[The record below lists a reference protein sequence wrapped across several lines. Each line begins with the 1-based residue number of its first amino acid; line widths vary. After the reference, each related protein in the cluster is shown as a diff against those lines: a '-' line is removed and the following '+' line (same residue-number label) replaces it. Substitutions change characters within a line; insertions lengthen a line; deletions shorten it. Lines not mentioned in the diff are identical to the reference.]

1 MTTDVLARIRT
12 ACAQVTA
19 QATYVHIDHEQLD
32 RYARTLLPADGQVGA
47 GDPGRQRI
55 GDDESAAAFVIA
67 LDAINF
73 GSGYFPYLR
82 KRDGLSGYHTVAS
95 GLRDRVTEHG
105 PITARWLRTVD
116 VATCNE
122 IFDQPDTEFAQEL
135 MALFAAALRDLGDYI
150 AGFDDS
156 FVTFVRSTAH
166 SAASLVGQLD
176 RMPFFRDVATYRGL
190 SVPLYKRAQI
200 TAFDLAQAFAG
211 SELGRFDD
219 LHRLTMFADNLVPH
233 VLRVDGVLRFSD
245 DLVARIERVDDI
257 EAGSEPEVEI
267 RAVGLHAVELLQQQT
282 AALGASMTSGEIDS
296 VLWNRGAGARYKA
309 IPRHRSRTVFY

>member
-19 QATYVHIDHEQLD
+19 QATSVHIDHDQLGTFAD
-32 RYARTLLPADGQVGA
+32 TLLRPDGQVA
-47 GDPGRQRI
+47 GEDPGRQRI
-55 GDDESAAAFVIA
+55 GDDESAAAFVIT

-82 KRDGLSGYHTVAS
+82 KRDGMSGYHTVAAA
-95 GLRDRVTEHG
+95 LRERVTSHG
-105 PITARWLRTVD
+105 PITGAWLRTVD

-122 IFDQPDTEFAQEL
+122 IFDQPDTELAQEL
-135 MALFAAALRDLGDYI
+135 MGLFAAALRDLGVFVD
-150 AGFDDS
+150 GFDDS
-156 FVTFVRSTAH
+156 FVAFVRSSHH
-166 SAASLVGQLD
+166 SAANLVEQLD

-190 SVPLYKRAQI
+190 SIPIYKRAQI
-200 TAFDLAQAFAG
+200 TAFDLAQAFAAN
-211 SELGRFDD
+211 ELGRFDD
-219 LHRLTMFADNLVPH
+219 LPRLTMFADNLVPH

-245 DLVARIERVDDI
+245 DLVARIDRVDDI

-267 RAVGLHAVELLQQQT
+267 RAVGLHAVELLQHAVT
-282 AALGASMTSGEIDS
+282 SLGASMTSGEIDS

>member
-1 MTTDVLARIRT
+1 M

-19 QATYVHIDHEQLD
+19 QATSVHIDHAKLD
-32 RYARTLLPADGQVGA
+32 AYARTLLHQEGQVA
-47 GDPGRQRI
+47 EDPGRQRI

-82 KRDGLSGYHTVAS
+82 KRDGLSGYHTVAAA
-95 GLRDRVTEHG
+95 LRDRVAAHG
-105 PITARWLRTVD
+105 PISGRWLRTVD
-116 VATCNE
+116 PTTCNE
-122 IFDQPDTEFAQEL
+122 IFDQPDTELAQEL
-135 MALFAAALRDLGDYI
+135 MGLFARALRDLGEFIVD
-150 AGFDDS
+150 FDDS
-156 FVTFVRSTAH
+156 FVTFVRSVDH
-166 SAASLVGQLD
+166 SAARLVEQLD

-200 TAFDLAQAFAG
+200 TAFDLAQAF
-211 SELGRFDD
+211 SDSDLGQFDD

-257 EAGSEPEVEI
+257 AAGSEPEVEI
-267 RAVGLHAVELLQQQT
+267 RASGLHAVELLQHEIT
-282 AALGASMTSGEIDS
+282 TLGASMTSGEIDS

-309 IPRHRSRTVFY
+309 ILRHRSRTVFY